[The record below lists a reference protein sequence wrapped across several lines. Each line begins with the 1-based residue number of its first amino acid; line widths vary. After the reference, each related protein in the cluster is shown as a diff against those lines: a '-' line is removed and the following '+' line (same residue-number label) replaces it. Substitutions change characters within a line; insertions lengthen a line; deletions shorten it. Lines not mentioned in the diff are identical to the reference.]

1 MSKFGVTVIAVV
13 LVTALSSAATARGR
27 GHLGLGPLGGVKF
40 AFTRLFAPGLLHSGP
55 RHHRRAHV
63 RRIRNAPIA
72 LQNIP
77 SQNIPSQNSPSQ
89 NIPAATNQ
97 PSGEEGLVVGR
108 LFTDPAARRQIAATA
123 ALAHWHGDR
132 NTTDG
137 WWSHGHGGY
146 GWVGPLFWPFAY
158 NDIYGYAIFG
168 DGMGFWDYGYPD
180 IYAGIFA
187 PYGGDELAA
196 YMAPGSS
203 GRRERNIPPLQQ
215 LCGDAGHEITGLAI
229 DQIRQA
235 IQPTEAQRA
244 ALDHLVDASN
254 SGAQII
260 QASCPTQP
268 ASTAP
273 ARLALMQ
280 QRTAAILSAVIS
292 LEPSLGEL
300 YDLLNDEQKTRLN
313 ALADDQLKTASANGA
328 MKAPA
333 PGCEASLPAALQW
346 PAGEIEARLHPTDAQ
361 RDALQRMQRAS
372 ARAVEMLSYECQP
385 KDAITLPARLA
396 AVDGRLGTMQQAI
409 NLVSDALED
418 FYATLSDEQKS
429 QFELIGP
436 KRAP

>member
-1 MSKFGVTVIAVV
+1 MSKFSVTVIAVV
-13 LVTALSSAATARGR
+13 LVTALSSAATAKSR
-27 GHLGLGPLGGVKF
+27 GHFGLGPLGSVKSAF
-40 AFTRLFAPGLLHSGP
+40 ARVLAPGLFHSRP
-55 RHHRRAHV
+55 RHHRRVHV
-63 RRIRNAPIA
+63 RRIKSAPVALKNAPVA

-77 SQNIPSQNSPSQ
+77 S
-89 NIPAATNQ
+89 AANR
-97 PSGEEGLVVGR
+97 PSGEEELVVGR

-146 GWVGPLFWPFAY
+146 GWIGPLFWPFAY
-158 NDIYGYAIFG
+158 NDIYGYALFG
-168 DGMGFWDYGYPD
+168 DVVGFWDYGYPD
-180 IYAGIFA
+180 IYAGIFG
-187 PYGGDELAA
+187 PYGSDELAA

-203 GRRERNIPPLQQ
+203 GRSERRIPPLQQ
-215 LCGDAGHEITGLAI
+215 LCGDAGREITGLAI
-229 DQIRQA
+229 DQIQRA

-244 ALDHLVDASN
+244 ALDRLADASN
-254 SGAQII
+254 SAAQII
-260 QASCPTQP
+260 QASCPMQP

-280 QRTAAILSAVIS
+280 QRTAAILTAVIS
-292 LEPSLGEL
+292 LQPRLGEL

-328 MKAPA
+328 MRAPA
-333 PGCEASLPAALQW
+333 QGCEASLPAALQW

-361 RDALQRMQRAS
+361 RDALERMQRAS

-385 KDAITLPARLA
+385 KDAITPPARLA
-396 AVDGRLGTMQQAI
+396 EVDGRLDTMQQAI

-418 FYATLSDEQKS
+418 FYTALSDEQKF

>member
-13 LVTALSSAATARGR
+13 LVTALSSAATAKSR
-27 GHLGLGPLGGVKF
+27 GHFGLGPLGSPLGSVKSAF
-40 AFTRLFAPGLLHSGP
+40 ARVLAPGLLHSRP
-55 RHHRRAHV
+55 RHQRRVHV
-63 RRIRNAPIA
+63 RRIKNAPVA
-72 LQNIP
+72 LKSAPVALKSIP
-77 SQNIPSQNSPSQ
+77 S
-89 NIPAATNQ
+89 ATDQ
-97 PSGEEGLVVGR
+97 PSGEEELAVGR
-108 LFTDPAARRQIAATA
+108 LLTDPAARRQIAATA

-146 GWVGPLFWPFAY
+146 AWVGPLFWPFAY

-168 DGMGFWDYGYPD
+168 DAMGFWDYGYPD
-180 IYAGIFA
+180 IHAGIFG
-187 PYGGDELAA
+187 PYSSDELAA
-196 YMAPGSS
+196 YMAPAASGS
-203 GRRERNIPPLQQ
+203 RERRIPPLQQ
-215 LCGDAGHEITGLAI
+215 LCGDADREIANLAI
-229 DQIRQA
+229 DQIQRA

-244 ALDHLVDASN
+244 ALDQLADASN
-254 SGAQII
+254 SAAQII

-280 QRTAAILSAVIS
+280 QRTAALLTAVIS
-292 LEPSLGEL
+292 LQPRLGDL
-300 YDLLNDEQKTRLN
+300 YDLLNDEQKTRLD
-313 ALADDQLKTASANGA
+313 ALAGDQLKTASANGT

-333 PGCEASLPAALQW
+333 QGCEASLPAALQW
-346 PAGEIEARLHPTDAQ
+346 PAGEIEARLHPNDAQ
-361 RDALQRMQRAS
+361 RDALERLQRAS

-385 KDAITLPARLA
+385 KDAITPPARLA
-396 AVDGRLGTMQQAI
+396 AVDGRLSTMQQAI

-418 FYATLSDEQKS
+418 FYATLSDEQKF

>member
-13 LVTALSSAATARGR
+13 LVTALSSAATAKGR
-27 GHLGLGPLGGVKF
+27 GHFGLGPLGGVKSAF
-40 AFTRLFAPGLLHSGP
+40 ARLLAPGLFLSRP
-55 RHHRRAHV
+55 AHHRRAHV
-63 RRIRNAPIA
+63 RRIRNTPVA

-77 SQNIPSQNSPSQ
+77 SQNIPS
-89 NIPAATNQ
+89 ATSQ

-123 ALAHWHGDR
+123 ALAHWQGDR

-180 IYAGIFA
+180 IHAGIFG
-187 PYGGDELAA
+187 PYGSDELAA
-196 YMAPGSS
+196 YMAPDST
-203 GRRERNIPPLQQ
+203 GRRARRIPPLQQ
-215 LCGDAGHEITGLAI
+215 LCGDAGGETTGLAI
-229 DQIRQA
+229 DRIQRA
-235 IQPTEAQRA
+235 IQPTEAQRT
-244 ALDHLVDASN
+244 ALDHLADASN
-254 SGAQII
+254 SAAQII

-268 ASTAP
+268 APTAP

-292 LEPSLGEL
+292 LEPRLEEL
-300 YDLLNDEQKTRLN
+300 YDLLNDEQKTRFN

-333 PGCEASLPAALQW
+333 SGCEASLPAALQW
-346 PAGEIEARLHPTDAQ
+346 PAGEIEASLHPTDAQ
-361 RDALQRMQRAS
+361 RDALERLQRAS

-385 KDAITLPARLA
+385 NDAITPPARLA
-396 AVDGRLGTMQQAI
+396 AMDGRLGTIQQAI

>member
-1 MSKFGVTVIAVV
+1 MSKFSVTVIAVV
-13 LVTALSSAATARGR
+13 LVTALSSAATAKGR
-27 GHLGLGPLGGVKF
+27 GHFGLGPLSSVKSAF
-40 AFTRLFAPGLLHSGP
+40 ARVLAPGLLLGRP
-55 RHHRRAHV
+55 KHHRRVHV
-63 RRIRNAPIA
+63 RRIKNAPVALKNAPVA

-77 SQNIPSQNSPSQ
+77 S
-89 NIPAATNQ
+89 ATNQ

-108 LFTDPAARRQIAATA
+108 LFTDPAARKQIAATA

-132 NTTDG
+132 DTTDG

-180 IYAGIFA
+180 IYAGIFG
-187 PYGGDELAA
+187 PYGSDELAA
-196 YMAPGSS
+196 YMTPDSS
-203 GRRERNIPPLQQ
+203 GRRERRIPPLQQ
-215 LCGDAGHEITGLAI
+215 LCGDAGHEIAGLAI
-229 DQIRQA
+229 DQIQRA

-244 ALDHLVDASN
+244 ALDRLADTSN
-254 SGAQII
+254 SAAQII
-260 QASCPTQP
+260 QASCPMQP

-280 QRTAAILSAVIS
+280 QRTAAILTAVIS
-292 LEPSLGEL
+292 LEPLLGEL

-328 MKAPA
+328 MKASA
-333 PGCEASLPAALQW
+333 QGCEASLPAALQW
-346 PAGEIEARLHPTDAQ
+346 PAGEIEATLHPNEAQ
-361 RDALQRMQRAS
+361 RDALERLRRAS
-372 ARAVEMLSYECQP
+372 ARAVEMLSYECHP
-385 KDAITLPARLA
+385 KDAITPRARLA
-396 AVDGRLGTMQQAI
+396 AMDGRLSTMQQAI

>member
-1 MSKFGVTVIAVV
+1 MSKFCVTVIAVV
-13 LVTALSSAATARGR
+13 LVTALSSAATAKQR
-27 GHLGLGPLGGVKF
+27 GHFGLGPLGTVKSAF
-40 AFTRLFAPGLLHSGP
+40 ARVLAPGLFRGP
-55 RHHRRAHV
+55 AHHRRVHV
-63 RRIRNAPIA
+63 RRAKNAPVALKSAPVA

-77 SQNIPSQNSPSQ
+77 S
-89 NIPAATNQ
+89 ATSQ
-97 PSGEEGLVVGR
+97 PSGEEELVVGR

-123 ALAHWHGDR
+123 ALAHYGDR
-132 NTTDG
+132 STTNG
-137 WWSHGHGGY
+137 WWSHGHDGY

-158 NDIYGYAIFG
+158 NDILGYAIFG

-180 IYAGIFA
+180 IYAGVFG
-187 PYGGDELAA
+187 PYGSDELAA
-196 YMAPGSS
+196 YMAPPSS
-203 GRRERNIPPLQQ
+203 GRGERRTPPLQQ
-215 LCGDAGHEITGLAI
+215 LCGDAGREITGLAI
-229 DQIRQA
+229 DQIQRV

-244 ALDHLVDASN
+244 ALDRLADASN
-254 SGAQII
+254 SAAQVI
-260 QASCPTQP
+260 QATCPTQP

-292 LEPSLGEL
+292 LQPLLWDL
-300 YDLLNDEQKTRLN
+300 YDLLNDEQKARLN

-328 MKAPA
+328 MKTPA
-333 PGCEASLPAALQW
+333 QGCEASLPTALQW

-361 RDALQRMQRAS
+361 RSALERMQRAS

-385 KDAITLPARLA
+385 PKDAITLPDRLA

-418 FYATLSDEQKS
+418 FYSTLSDEQKF
-429 QFELIGP
+429 QFELIGQ